1 MRVKGA
7 ERGMRHGMLASIL
20 AALLCAVLLTGCDP
34 NKQNGGNSTGTTGTG
49 DGKTTGTTGNEIVIG
64 EYGSFTGPEA
74 DFGIGT
80 DEGIKLA
87 IEERNKAGGVKGKQ
101 VKLETEDDAS
111 DATKAETAVK
121 RLIDEKKVIAVLG
134 EVASGSSLAGG
145 RICQERSIPM
155 VSPSSTKPSVTEGR
169 DYVFRVCFIDPYQ
182 AAVVA
187 RFARDGIKAKQVA
200 IFTNKSQ
207 PYSVGF
213 SEEFK
218 KAFSRYGGKVVA
230 EQSYSPSD
238 QDFRGQL
245 TALKAANPEAILI
258 PGYYSDAGSIAK
270 QARDIG
276 INVPLLGGDGWDSQE
291 LIKIGG
297 DSVNNCYFSNHM
309 SIKDT
314 NPKVQN
320 FVKAYRDKYGRDP
333 GALAALGYDAALV
346 LMDAMERAPSLSP
359 KDIRDALAQTKDF
372 DGVTGK
378 ITMDAN
384 RNAQKSAVII
394 AVKNKQF
401 EYHATIPDP
410 EKPMQ

>member
-1 MRVKGA
+1 MRESDNTSLHRSVRWLG
-7 ERGMRHGMLASIL
+7 I
-20 AALLCAVLLTGCDP
+20 AALLGFGLVLSGCD
-34 NKQNGGNSTGTTGTG
+34 NKTPAGGTG
-49 DGKTTGTTGNEIVIG
+49 PTTSTTDKSTAPAGNEIVIG
-64 EYGSFTGPEA
+64 EYGSYTGSEA

-80 DEGIKLA
+80 HEGIELA
-87 IEERNKAGGVKGKQ
+87 IAERNAAGGINGKK
-101 VKLETEDDAS
+101 VRLEKEDDMS

-121 RLIDEKKVIAVLG
+121 RLIDEKKVVAVLG
-134 EVASGSSLAGG
+134 EVASGASLAGG
-145 RICQERSIPM
+145 KICQERGIPM

-169 DYVFRVCFIDPYQ
+169 DFVFRVCFIDPYQ

-187 RFARDGIKAKQVA
+187 RFAKDGVKANRVA

-218 KAFSRYGGKVVA
+218 KAFTKYGGQVVV
-230 EQSYSPSD
+230 EQSYSPTD

-245 TALKAANPEAILI
+245 TAIKASNPDAILI

-276 INVPLLGGDGWDSQE
+276 ITIPLLGGDGWDSPK
-291 LIKIGG
+291 LIEIGG
-297 DSVNNCYFSNHM
+297 DAVNGCYFSNHM

-314 NPKVQN
+314 REKVQN
-320 FVKAYRDKYGRDP
+320 FVKKYKDQYHKDP
-333 GALAALGYDAALV
+333 GALTALGYDAANV
-346 LMDAMERAPSLSP
+346 LMDAMAKVSTLDG
-359 KDIRDALAQTKDF
+359 KAIRDALAQTKDF

-378 ITMDAN
+378 ITIDAN
-384 RNAQKSAVII
+384 HNAKKEAVII

-401 EYHATIPDP
+401 EYQTSVPDP
-410 EKPMQ
+410 ELPLK